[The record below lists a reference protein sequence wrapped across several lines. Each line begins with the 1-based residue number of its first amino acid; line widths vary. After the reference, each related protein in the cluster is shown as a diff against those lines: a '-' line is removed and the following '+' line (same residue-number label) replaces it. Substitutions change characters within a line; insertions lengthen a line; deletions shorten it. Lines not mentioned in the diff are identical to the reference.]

1 MSTYKEP
8 SDAELLSFMDQ
19 FPLLPGFTLLQT
31 YILPISVQEVW
42 DNYYADVSFFY
53 SSEATAETVG
63 EHDPVWHDPEPY
75 YKTFEGIPVL

>member
-1 MSTYKEP
+1 
-8 SDAELLSFMDQ
+8 
-19 FPLLPGFTLLQT
+19 
-31 YILPISVQEVW
+31 LPISVQEVW